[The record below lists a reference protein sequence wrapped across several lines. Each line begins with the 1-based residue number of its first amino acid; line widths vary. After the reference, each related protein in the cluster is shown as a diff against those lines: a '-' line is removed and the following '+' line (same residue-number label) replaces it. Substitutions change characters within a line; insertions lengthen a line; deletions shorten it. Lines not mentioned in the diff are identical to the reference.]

1 MFICCSFN
9 CEEGEKEMKNRF
21 ALMTLSLL
29 LLSGC
34 VEKEILDDI
43 AIEIARG
50 YDFEDE
56 NKIRGTMLVYNFQ
69 PDKSIE
75 NTILSTSAST
85 SRELVNKLQEQSSD
99 PLSEG
104 SIEVFLF
111 GKKLASEGF
120 IDYID
125 APLRNASIGARLFFV
140 VVDGNAEDL
149 LKGNYGNRGNAI
161 YISNLLNHNIKN
173 HNLPKTNLQLFFQDY
188 YQLGKSVYLPQIKK
202 IADDKL
208 EINGISFFKTEKIK
222 LVDTI
227 DTEKMF
233 YFKLLV
239 DKFSEGTH
247 KVQSGD
253 DEAIVRSITS
263 KHKMK
268 LTKRDPYMV
277 TVHIKI
283 KGIIREYTG
292 PGILTKAVIRKYE
305 KKMEEEVNKESEAL
319 IKRFQEHEI
328 DPIGFG
334 YFIKSRTRGFGLDKK
349 WEESDR
355 YKNITVKV
363 KTDVKIVE
371 SGVIE

>member
-21 ALMTLSLL
+21 AVMTLSLL

-75 NTILSTSAST
+75 NTILSTTAST

-104 SIEVFLF
+104 SLEVFLF

-125 APLRNASIGARLFFV
+125 APLRNASIGARLFLV
-140 VVDGNAEDL
+140 VVDGDAQDL

-173 HNLPKTNLQLFFQDY
+173 QNLPKTNLQLFFHDY

-263 KHKMK
+263 THKMK

-283 KGIIREYTG
+283 EGIIREYTG
-292 PGILTKAVIRKYE
+292 PGILTKEVIRKYE

-334 YFIKSRTRGFGLDKK
+334 YFIKSKIRGFGLDKK
-349 WEESDR
+349 WEDSDR
-355 YKNITVKV
+355 YKNMTVKV
-363 KTDVKIVE
+363 KSDVKIVE

>member
-29 LLSGC
+29 FLSGC

-75 NTILSTSAST
+75 NTILSTTAST

-125 APLRNASIGARLFFV
+125 APLRNASIGARLFLV

-173 HNLPKTNLQLFFQDY
+173 HNLPKTNLQLFFHDY

-263 KHKMK
+263 THKMK

-292 PGILTKAVIRKYE
+292 PGILTKEVIRKYE

>member
-125 APLRNASIGARLFFV
+125 APLRNASIGARLFLV

-161 YISNLLNHNIKN
+161 YISNLLNHNIN
-173 HNLPKTNLQLFFQDY
+173 NQNLPKTNLQLFFNDY

-227 DTEKMF
+227 GTEEMF

-247 KVQSGD
+247 MVQSGD

-263 KHKMK
+263 THKMK

-283 KGIIREYTG
+283 EGIIREYTG
-292 PGILTKAVIRKYE
+292 PGILTKEVIRKYE

-349 WEESDR
+349 WEDSDR
-355 YKNITVKV
+355 YKNMTVKV